1 MLALGKLLELTLAG
15 REPCEKVQLTPRGV
29 KLHWLADGALLV
41 SPPPRQDQG
50 LDLLLS
56 AGIHG
61 NELIPIHVLD
71 RLVRALARGDV
82 QPRGRL
88 LLLFANPA
96 AMRRM
101 VRQVEHDLNRLFRG
115 EHADVWGGEAI
126 RAAELEALVGGFF
139 SGAGRQRRHYDL
151 HSAMRP
157 SRLAQFAICPWRE
170 CEQVSAESLAR
181 LNRLAIEGVLLQRQ
195 ATSTFSAMTAT
206 RYGAEAFTLELAEG
220 SGESL
225 PLAVTQF
232 EQGLYLMIE
241 GREAPVTTLAL
252 PQLLQIS
259 REVIKRSPRFRLC
272 VPTDIE
278 NFSPLPLGSVL
289 AEDDGMRW
297 VVDEP
302 GARILFPMADVAE
315 GQRAALI
322 VVPLDYPEAGL

>member
-41 SPPPRQDQG
+41 SPPPGQDQG

-71 RLVRALARGDV
+71 RLVRALARDDV
-82 QPRGRL
+82 QPRARL

-126 RAAELEALVGGFF
+126 RAAELEALVSGFF
-139 SGAGRQRRHYDL
+139 SLPGRQRLHYDM

-157 SRLAQFAICPWRE
+157 SRLAQFAICPWSE
-170 CEQVSAESLAR
+170 GTQVSPVALTRLQGLAV
-181 LNRLAIEGVLLQRQ
+181 EGVLLQRQ
-195 ATSTFSAMTAT
+195 ASSTFSAMTAT
-206 RYGAEAFTLELAEG
+206 LHGAEAFTVELAEG
-220 SGESL
+220 KGESL
-225 PLAVTQF
+225 PPAVLQF
-232 EQGLYLMIE
+232 EHGLISMVE
-241 GREAPVTTLAL
+241 GRESSTASNAP

-272 VPTDIE
+272 VPADIE
-278 NFSPLPLGSVL
+278 NFAPLPLGSLL

-302 GARILFPMADVAE
+302 GARILFPMPEVAE

-322 VVPLDYPEAGL
+322 VVPLDEFEPKQ

>member
-41 SPPPRQDQG
+41 TPPSGQDQG

-71 RLVRALARGDV
+71 RLVRALARGEV
-82 QPRGRL
+82 QPRARL

-115 EHADVWGGEAI
+115 EHADLWGEEAI
-126 RAAELEALVGGFF
+126 RAAELEALVSSFF
-139 SGAGRQRRHYDL
+139 GAPGRTRRHYDL
-151 HSAMRP
+151 HSAMRT

-170 CEQVSAESLAR
+170 KDSLPPDALAR
-181 LNRLAIEGVLLQRQ
+181 LQGLAIQGVLLQRQ
-195 ATSTFSAMTAT
+195 PTSTFSAMTVA
-206 RYGAEAFTLELAEG
+206 RHGAEAFTVELAEG
-220 SGESL
+220 GPEALL
-225 PLAVTQF
+225 PAVAQF
-232 EQGLYLMIE
+232 ERGMIAMIE
-241 GREAPVTTLAL
+241 GRDWPVSGQ
-252 PQLLQIS
+252 PPRLLQIS
-259 REVIKRSPRFRLC
+259 RAVIKRSPRFRLC
-272 VPTDIE
+272 VPENIE
-278 NFSPLPLGSVL
+278 NFASLPVGMVL
-289 AEDDGMRW
+289 AEDDGARW

-302 GARILFPMADVAE
+302 DACILFPMADVAE

-322 VVPLDYPEAGL
+322 VVPLAQAEAER

>member
-41 SPPPRQDQG
+41 SPPPGQDQG

-71 RLVRALARGDV
+71 RLVRALARDDV
-82 QPRGRL
+82 QPRARL

-151 HSAMRP
+151 HSALRP

-170 CEQVSAESLAR
+170 YEQVSAESLTR
-181 LNRLAIEGVLLQRQ
+181 LDRLAIEGVLLQRQ
-195 ATSTFSAMTAT
+195 ATSTFSAMTST

-220 SGESL
+220 AGESL
-225 PLAVTQF
+225 PAAVVQF
-232 EQGLYLMIE
+232 ERGLYGMIE
-241 GREAPVTTLAL
+241 GCEAPVATHAL

-272 VPTDIE
+272 VPSDIE
-278 NFSPLPLGSVL
+278 NFAPLPLGSVL
-289 AEDDGMRW
+289 AEDDGARW
-297 VVDEP
+297 VIDEP

-322 VVPLDYPEAGL
+322 VVPLEQTEGER